1 MDLGATAS
9 LIMYMLFI
17 GAAIGLLTLV
27 FAATAKTSDITPDRL
42 RSKADLASKATA
54 FAEGFSDR
62 YGNILVQNVPARFHN
77 PGDLGPGDAPGFNS
91 ILTDGSNVVQF
102 PDDTTGWLYL
112 NNKWSRILSGN
123 SKTFGLDFT
132 VTQVAQKYA
141 GNWHAWAINFSS
153 YLGISPSTTLRQWRD
168 S

>member
-1 MDLGATAS
+1 
-9 LIMYMLFI
+9 MLTI
-17 GAAIGLLTLV
+17 YIAAAIGALTLI
-27 FAATAKTSDITPDRL
+27 FAATAKASDITPERL

-54 FAEGFSDR
+54 FCEGFSDR
-62 YGNILVQNVPARFHN
+62 YGNILKANVPARFHN
-77 PGDLGPGDAPGFNS
+77 PGDLGPGDAPGFS
-91 ILTDGSNVVQF
+91 SVWTDGSNVVQF

-132 VTQVAQKYA
+132 ITDVARKYA
-141 GNWHAWAINFSS
+141 GNWQAWATNFSA
-153 YLGISPSTTLRQWRD
+153 YLGISPETTLRQWRD